1 MNFLRLLYRGFAFY
15 LSLLVLGSS
24 LLAWA
29 FLAFLIRQVVSGAR
43 GRVIGRRGITA
54 LFRNFFRFT
63 EALGILIVDAR
74 ALDAIDQ
81 TEAMIIAPNHPS
93 VLDALILISRLDSL
107 GCIMKATVLDNILLG
122 AGARLAGYIRNDAP
136 KSMLRLATTELERG
150 GQIIIF
156 PEGTRTVAAPVNE
169 FKLGFAAI
177 ARNAGVPVQTVIIET
192 DTPFLSKGWPVL
204 KKPARFPLRFRVR
217 LGERFE
223 VGEDVNAFVN
233 ALREYF
239 IDELVD
245 AELGDLQKGTRP
257 GSFERPSPAA
267 PMRLHGQD
275 AQP

>member
-1 MNFLRLLYRGFAFY
+1 MNFLRLLYRGFGFY
-15 LSLLVLGSS
+15 LSLLALGSL

-29 FLAFLIRQVVSGAR
+29 LVAFLVRQMVSPAR
-43 GRVIGRRGITA
+43 GRAIGRRGVTA
-54 LFRNFFRFT
+54 LFRHFFRFT
-63 EALGILIVDAR
+63 EALGILIIDAG

-93 VLDALILISRLDSL
+93 VLDALILISRLDGL

-136 KSMLRLATTELERG
+136 KSMLRLATAELTRG

-169 FKLGFAAI
+169 FKLGFASI
-177 ARNAGVPVQTVIIET
+177 ARNAGVPVQAVIIET

-204 KKPARFPLRFRVR
+204 KKPARFPMRFRVR

-223 VGEDVNAFVN
+223 VGEDVNAFVQE
-233 ALREYF
+233 LREYF
-239 IDELVD
+239 VRELAD
-245 AELGDLQKGTRP
+245 AELGGLQKGARVE
-257 GSFERPSPAA
+257 SFHPPHAA
-267 PMRLHGQD
+267 SMRLHGQD
-275 AQP
+275 VQP